1 MRMERREALT
11 GVMSNFPFAKNWVVG
26 LLSAASIVSAQEPA
40 PKTEPAPPP
49 ALTEY
54 EGRVIARTMHWMGA
68 DWLIR
73 RKRESEEATLK
84 MREELKLKP
93 GMAVCDM
100 GCGNGYHTLPMAA
113 AVGETGVVYAVDIQP
128 EMLAM
133 VQKQI
138 DAKGLKNIKTISSVQ
153 YDPKLPENSCD
164 LILMVDVYH
173 EFSHPVQMLE
183 GMKKA
188 LKPEGQIVLVEYR
201 TEDPEVPIR
210 PEHKMSKDQILKE
223 MKANGFKP
231 TRSFDELPWQHMM
244 WFGKE

>member
-1 MRMERREALT
+1 MREFSPLNRWALC
-11 GVMSNFPFAKNWVVG
+11 G
-26 LLSAASIVSAQEPA
+26 LLLVSCTGAFAQEP
-40 PKTEPAPPP
+40 TPAPAGGPTTPP

-68 DWLIR
+68 DWLMR
-73 RKRESEEATLK
+73 RKRETEEATTK
-84 MREELKLKP
+84 MREQLKLKP

-100 GCGNGYHTLPMAA
+100 GCGNGFHTLPMAA
-113 AVGETGVVYAVDIQP
+113 MVGDAGVVYAVDIQP
-128 EMLAM
+128 EMLTM
-133 VQKQI
+133 LNKQMEQKGIQ
-138 DAKGLKNIKTISSVQ
+138 NIKTIHSEQ

-173 EFSHPVQMLE
+173 EFSHPVQMLA

-188 LKPEGQIVLVEYR
+188 LKPEGQIVLVEFR

-223 MKANGFKP
+223 MKANGFVP
-231 TRSFDELPWQHMM
+231 TQSFDDLPWQHMM
-244 WFGKE
+244 WFGKGETGEASK

>member
-1 MRMERREALT
+1 ML
-11 GVMSNFPFAKNWVVG
+11 NFPSAKNWALCRPAKRSFHRRLCPG
-26 LLSAASIVSAQEPA
+26 ASAQNRGP
-40 PKTEPAPPP
+40 TPPP

-73 RKRESEEATLK
+73 RKRETEEATLK

-113 AVGETGVVYAVDIQP
+113 IVGETGVVYAVDIQP
-128 EMLAM
+128 EMLTM
-133 VQKQI
+133 LNKQMEQKGIQ
-138 DAKGLKNIKTISSVQ
+138 NIKTIHSEQ

-173 EFSHPVQMLE
+173 EFSHPVQMLA

-188 LKPEGQIVLVEYR
+188 LKPEGQIVLVEFR

-223 MKANGFKP
+223 MKANGFVP
-231 TRSFDELPWQHMM
+231 TQSFDELPWQHMM